1 MVEAKAPI
9 QSEVEPALCLGRTAG
24 DMAGVTPEVEVLH
37 AFPVNPTR
45 LWPPPRLCCRTCSPK
60 ETGATLRT
68 EQVRIVYEIVLLVF
82 GDDRFRPSSRRRGQ
96 LRGNL
101 DGSRRRGGVPAISW
115 ASRRSDIRMDVE
127 AAAAV
132 APERDKPVRCHIVAG
147 QPFEAVVHRNRKFAD
162 SPLEGAVS
170 SEPVSGPYSL
180 FIRESTGNFVELRCQ
195 HPIRRQK

>member
-1 MVEAKAPI
+1 MAGVTP
-9 QSEVEPALCLGRTAG
+9 EVEVLHAFPVNPTRLWPPPRLCCRTCSPKETGATLRGRTAG

-147 QPFEAVVHRNRKFAD
+147 QPFEAVAHRNRKF
-162 SPLEGAVS
+162 
-170 SEPVSGPYSL
+170 
-180 FIRESTGNFVELRCQ
+180 
-195 HPIRRQK
+195 